1 MSESTLLQR
10 LLYTTL
16 EAKEKESVLGK
27 YIQTILP
34 KLEREFALVTAMGG
48 IKGSF
53 AKLADQSLLVHVLN
67 GLIVAWNLHKKLDEE
82 LSEIEEKLLCLGF
95 TLHDY
100 DKYFFNHG
108 EESPSAHQTSE
119 IIQRCHELAIKLNF
133 KDFWSEWEIY
143 QADICYLAQNTQDK
157 RGSNLHPP
165 SWEKTGYKLQLSSY
179 ELGKLCDLLGFA
191 DIAVHIQN
199 PGDVRIDIP
208 TLRNRGK
215 ALTKRLNDLG
225 IDGRL
230 VYHRL
235 RDCRG
240 VLTNYIH
247 NAFIK
252 FAEKFNWEPI
262 LFFANGVVYLAPED
276 KIAFKVSDIQQE
288 IWNTI
293 LKGINDKTQKLDGLE
308 YYFIKGEVG
317 FIRGGKGLKIAPLTR
332 EIFTPTQLICQ
343 LPEVVKENVKNLKS
357 IATSKRLD
365 KITLGVEERQKLE
378 RGIDIWADRLAEF
391 IFLIQKEFFGSN
403 DGFIKWV
410 LDALKLSSDISIE
423 QTKFQVGGVNYGWY
437 QVAASFV
444 AKTNLDRHPDSEEF
458 LDFFK
463 KFAIDLSIWAEEH
476 NLLPFH
482 TSPTYEAFCE
492 YLNQYLETSGSEQAP
507 TKFADE
513 LARYIN
519 SKAKNKPICSISS
532 GEFAA
537 EDQLES
543 VVIFK
548 PQQYSNKNLLGGRRI
563 KRGISKIWALEMILR
578 QAYWGVPP
586 GKFEDQQPVFLYIYP
601 SYLYSPQIARAIG
614 HFVDKLHSLELKE
627 VCNQWSH
634 ANMEIWGLQNLPWTG
649 KVSKAG
655 EYKDTYYVKFLPFVA
670 IYVCKTQEKSFTD
683 AWVKPA
689 FLALALPML
698 LGVKVV
704 ATTNLEPL
712 YASDNEFLESV
723 RLDNPAGFWN
733 LLSLSL
739 NLRLPEISTALKRLL
754 ITYKVHLDAKSL
766 PRDERWRAFS
776 SSAREVTTNVLNI
789 FRLVKEGLR
798 RNKRD
803 SPTLEQ
809 IQQYWKLAQIWVGE
823 EEDDSKDKNAKSLLS
838 KETFKTSKFETK
850 NEGKE
855 LMDSITRLVQEYR
868 AFYQTSLSDSSY
880 SILLPISKVLEVI
893 LKVPE
898 EVVKANE
905 VLIFQCAGQL
915 RDALERQE
923 VYKRPLMMNKKLD
936 YPTRQAQEI
945 EAIYTFVNTCVE
957 EVFDKLY
964 KRDRALLQE
973 NVNRIKSGAEF
984 AYRMLALKEKT
995 ETQGAKS

>member
-1 MSESTLLQR
+1 MNESTLLQR

-16 EAKEKESVLGK
+16 EAQEKESVLGK

-34 KLEREFALVTAMGG
+34 GLEREFALVTAMGG

-100 DKYFFNHG
+100 DKYFFSKG

-133 KDFWSEWEIY
+133 QYFWDEWEIY
-143 QADICYLAQNTQDK
+143 QADICYLAQNTQGK

-165 SWEKTGYKLQLSSY
+165 NWEKTGHKLQLSAY
-179 ELGKLCDLLGFA
+179 ELGKLCDLLAFA

-199 PGDVRIDIP
+199 PGDIRIDIP
-208 TLRNRGK
+208 TTRNRGK
-215 ALTKRLNDLG
+215 VLTKYLDDLG
-225 IDGRL
+225 IDAKL

-235 RDCRG
+235 RDSRG

-247 NAFIK
+247 NAFVK
-252 FAEKFNWEPI
+252 FAEKLNWQPI
-262 LFFANGVVYLAPED
+262 LFFANGVVYLAPKD
-276 KIAFKVSDIQQE
+276 TLSPQLSDIQQE
-288 IWNTI
+288 VWHTI
-293 LKGINDKTQKLDGLE
+293 LQGINDKKQKLDGLE
-308 YYFIKGEVG
+308 SYFLKGDVG
-317 FIRGGKGLKIAPLTR
+317 FIRGGKGVKIAPLTR
-332 EIFTPTQLICQ
+332 EIFTPAQLICQ
-343 LPEVVKENVKNLKS
+343 LPDVVKENVRNLKS

-365 KITLGVEERQKLE
+365 KIALTPDERKKLE
-378 RGIDIWADRLAEF
+378 SGVDIWADRLAEF
-391 IFLIQKEFFGSN
+391 IILIQKEFFIGN
-403 DGFIKWV
+403 DDFIAWV
-410 LDALKLSSDISIE
+410 LNTLKINSYISIE

-437 QVAASFV
+437 QAAANFV
-444 AKTNLDRHPDSEEF
+444 VRTNLDRHPDSEEF
-458 LDFFK
+458 LEVFK
-463 KFAIDLSIWAEEH
+463 NFAVDLSNWAEK
-476 NLLPFH
+476 NSLLPSH

-492 YLNQYLETSGSEQAP
+492 YLNQYLEVFASEHNRVN
-507 TKFADE
+507 FVNE
-513 LARYIN
+513 LAGYVN
-519 SKAKNKPICSISS
+519 SKVKNKPICSISS

-563 KRGISKIWALEMILR
+563 KRGISKVWALEMILR
-578 QAYWGVPP
+578 QAYWKATS
-586 GKFEDQQPVFLYIYP
+586 GKFEERQPVFLYIYP
-601 SYLYSPQIARAIG
+601 AYLYSPQVARAIG
-614 HFVDKLHSLELKE
+614 IFVDKLHNLELKE
-627 VCNQWSH
+627 VCNQWTN
-634 ANMEIWGLQNLPWTG
+634 ANLEFWGLQSLPWTG
-649 KVSKAG
+649 KASKAG

-670 IYVCKTQEKSFTD
+670 ICPLTTGEKTFTD

-689 FLALALPML
+689 FIALALPML

-712 YASDNEFLESV
+712 YASDSEFLESV

-733 LLSLSL
+733 LLGLSL
-739 NLRLPEISTALKRLL
+739 NLRLPELKTALQRLL

-766 PRDERWRAFS
+766 PRDERWRSLS
-776 SSAREVTTNVLNI
+776 SSVREITTNVLNI

-803 SPTLEQ
+803 NPTDEQ
-809 IQQYWKLAQIWVGE
+809 VQQYWKLARIWVGDD
-823 EEDDSKDKNAKSLLS
+823 EDNSKNQNAKLSLS
-838 KETFKTSKFETK
+838 KQEFKTNNT
-850 NEGKE
+850 GKE

-868 AFYQTSLSDSSY
+868 VFYQTSLSDSSY
-880 SILLPISKVLEVI
+880 SILLPVSKVLEVI

-898 EVVKANE
+898 EVVKVDE

-915 RDALERQE
+915 RDALERQD

-936 YPTRQAQEI
+936 YPTRQAKEL
-945 EAIYTFVNTCVE
+945 EAIHTFVTTCVNE
-957 EVFDKLY
+957 LFHKFY
-964 KRDRALLQE
+964 KSDRALLQE
-973 NVNRIKSGAEF
+973 NINRIKSGAEF